1 MNEYYCKMSDL
12 DGGDVIEKSLKEF
25 FNGERPIVA
34 CVGTDAT
41 IGDSLGP
48 FVGTMLTEKRA
59 EAIIYGTLENPL
71 TAKEISAAKKFIST
85 VHPLSPLLVIDAAV
99 GKSEDVGLIKILNGA
114 IRPGLGAN
122 KDLPEMGSVSIIG
135 IVSEKSLANYAFLNL
150 TRLSPVYRMAR
161 IVADGVMRYLKS
173 A

>member
-1 MNEYYCKMSDL
+1 MNEYYLKTSDL
-12 DGGDVIEKSLKEF
+12 NGEDVIEKSLKEF
-25 FNGERPIVA
+25 FNGERPVIA

-48 FVGTMLTEKRA
+48 IVGTLLTEMGA
-59 EAIIYGTLENPL
+59 EAVIYGTLESPL
-71 TAKEISAAKKFIST
+71 TAKEISAAKEFIST

-99 GKSEDVGLIKILNGA
+99 GKSEDVGVIKILDGS

-135 IVSEKSLANYAFLNL
+135 IVSEKSLANYSFLNL
-150 TRLSPVYRMAR
+150 TRLSPVYRMAK
-161 IVADGVMRYLKS
+161 IVAEGVLGYLKS

>member
-25 FNGERPIVA
+25 FNGKRPIVA

-59 EAIIYGTLENPL
+59 EAIIYGTLE
-71 TAKEISAAKKFIST
+71 
-85 VHPLSPLLVIDAAV
+85 
-99 GKSEDVGLIKILNGA
+99 
-114 IRPGLGAN
+114 
-122 KDLPEMGSVSIIG
+122 
-135 IVSEKSLANYAFLNL
+135 
-150 TRLSPVYRMAR
+150 TRLRQR
-161 IVADGVMRYLKS
+161 K
-173 A
+173 

>member
-12 DGGDVIEKSLKEF
+12 DGGDVIEKSLKKF

-59 EAIIYGTLENPL
+59 EAIIYGT
-71 TAKEISAAKKFIST
+71 
-85 VHPLSPLLVIDAAV
+85 LLVIDAAV

-150 TRLSPVYRMAR
+150 TRLNPVYRMAR